1 MGKHV
6 SNKRRPLLI
15 VIASL
20 MLAACSLPT
29 LPSKGDATPEE
40 AARRMALGVTPDTTA
55 ERTYSLIAQQTLED
69 GRVVVLSQYHTDPTQ
84 GNEVANFWLSVAT
97 TQRQLRGWVLTEY
110 ADMATS
116 MDPTLSINKLSNAR
130 VLGGP
135 QTVGAIYGEP
145 VASEVTA
152 VEATFLDGW
161 QYAMTLTTVT
171 SLSSLLITR
180 R

>member
-1 MGKHV
+1 
-6 SNKRRPLLI
+6 
-15 VIASL
+15 
-20 MLAACSLPT
+20 
-29 LPSKGDATPEE
+29 
-40 AARRMALGVTPDTTA
+40 
-55 ERTYSLIAQQTLED
+55 
-69 GRVVVLSQYHTDPTQ
+69 
-84 GNEVANFWLSVAT
+84 
-97 TQRQLRGWVLTEY
+97 
-110 ADMATS
+110 MATS